1 MFRTLYQTGL
11 SLPSTLY
18 VLRIPNQISPFL
30 SVKRCGNAGYE
41 LIIDARAHSLGA
53 YKSSTFED
61 MQAFTEIALHITRES
76 AMHVQVCHPLLSFL
90 LNPASLVPPL
100 SSIPTHKAS
109 STDANAQYCSEFD
122 ITLPQLLS
130 TPESATTS
138 AYARY
143 ILDIGTQSDILELYV
158 AIAAC
163 LIGYGEVG
171 LWLQKQVQLGE
182 AKLEGNI
189 YKRWMEDY
197 SGEDFLGAVDRG
209 IGTSPLLLPSHHHLL
224 PSR

>member
-1 MFRTLYQTGL
+1 MFRYV
-11 SLPSTLY
+11 PS
-18 VLRIPNQISPFL
+18 F
-30 SVKRCGNAGYE
+30 
-41 LIIDARAHSLGA
+41 
-53 YKSSTFED
+53 
-61 MQAFTEIALHITRES
+61 
-76 AMHVQVCHPLLSFL
+76 SFL
-90 LNPASLVPPL
+90 LNPASLNSTPSLIPPN
-100 SSIPTHKAS
+100 KAL
-109 STDANAQYCSEFD
+109 STDADTQYCSEFN

-130 TPESATTS
+130 TPESAPTS

-209 IGTSPLLLPSHHHLL
+209 IGTFPLLLPALSTAQVFILAFTSNL
-224 PSR
+224 AFDDGQVEMS